1 MKIVFLIFL
10 AFNFLF
16 ATFNLDTK
24 QGKISEVTDQT
35 AKLDI
40 PNLQIGQSGIVIK
53 NIDENSIIL
62 AQASVIKTD
71 DHSSTIKFFEKKL
84 LEQDALPT
92 TTLKPSNG
100 DLFILN
106 HLYRSSLLIVP
117 NTQAKNSILKLFPNQ
132 NFLDEDFFASY
143 LKVENNP
150 RPDKETIVEFAQ
162 SQEIGTVFIA
172 VQNNLF
178 ILDALTFKVLDSKLI
193 TNDDKKTQVPFLTR
207 IEEIKNTML
216 DFSANEI
223 KNYDLYYLKLM
234 EIIK

>member
-10 AFNFLF
+10 TFNFLF

-24 QGKISEVTDQT
+24 LGKISDVTEES

-53 NIDENSIIL
+53 NIDDNSIIL
-62 AQASVIKTD
+62 SQASVTATNDKF
-71 DHSSTIKFFEKKL
+71 STIKFYEKKL

-92 TTLKPSNG
+92 TTLTPSNG
-100 DLFILN
+100 DQFVLN

-117 NTQAKNSILKLFPNQ
+117 NTQAKNSILKLFPDQ

-143 LKVENNP
+143 LKVQNTP
-150 RPDKETIVEFAQ
+150 RPDKETILEFAQ
-162 SQEIGTVFIA
+162 AQQIGTIFIA

-178 ILDALTFKVLDSKLI
+178 ILDGLTFKVLGSQLI
-193 TNDDKKTQVPFLTR
+193 SNDDKKTQVPFLTR

-216 DFSANEI
+216 DFSASKIE
-223 KNYDLYYLKLM
+223 NYDLYYLKLM